1 MKRMILCLA
10 LAAMLLTGA
19 AAEDTKEDGV
29 FDMLLIGT
37 DAHTDEDTGRS
48 DVMVLVRLDGRRE
61 TVRLISFLRD
71 LYVTIPGHGK
81 NRLNAAYVYGGAEL
95 VARTL
100 EENFGVS
107 PDAWAVVNFARLTE
121 VIDAIGGV
129 EADVDEAERRQLNGI
144 LRHYNRSLG
153 VEETDGLVDAAGL
166 QTLTGRQALCY
177 SRIRRIDD
185 DFHRS
190 SRQREVLEAAFRKVT
205 SMDVLSMAALAVNH
219 LDAVSTDLT
228 AGDVIRLIPL
238 ALRVKDA
245 AFASMTVPVPGAY
258 EDKLV
263 EGMQVLVP
271 RQAATRQAVEDFLSG
286 E

>member
-1 MKRMILCLA
+1 MKRMLLCLV

-19 AAEDTKEDGV
+19 VAEDTKEDGV
-29 FDMLLIGT
+29 FDLLLIGT
-37 DAHTDEDTGRS
+37 DAHDDSDTGRS
-48 DVMVLVRLDGRRE
+48 DVMVLVHLDGQRE
-61 TVRLISFLRD
+61 KVRLISFLRD

-95 VARTL
+95 LERTL

-107 PDAWAVVNFARLTE
+107 PDACAEVNFARLTE

-129 EADVDEAERRQLNGI
+129 EADVDEAERQQLNGI
-144 LRHYNRSLG
+144 LRHYNRAVG
-153 VEETDGLVDAAGL
+153 DAETTGLVAKAGL
-166 QTLTGRQALCY
+166 QLLNGRQALCY
-177 SRIRRIDD
+177 SRIRKIDD

-205 SMDVLSMAALAVNH
+205 SLDVLSMAALAVNH

-245 AFASMTVPVPGAY
+245 AFESMTVPVAGAY
-258 EDKLV
+258 EDRKV
-263 EGMQVLVP
+263 QGMLVLVP
-271 RQAATRQAVEDFLSG
+271 DKSATRQAVEDFLSG
-286 E
+286 T